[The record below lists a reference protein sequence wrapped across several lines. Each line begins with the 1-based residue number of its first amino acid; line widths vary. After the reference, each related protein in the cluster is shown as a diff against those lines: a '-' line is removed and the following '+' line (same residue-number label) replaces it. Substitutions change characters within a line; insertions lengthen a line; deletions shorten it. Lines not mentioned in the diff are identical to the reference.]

1 MSTYVREKVLR
12 IPRHKMN
19 FAHVVRILEEKFPNE
34 DVVNDLNFY
43 IESALPN
50 LFDYATVG
58 KFQIAPTEENYIDY
72 VLEYEWDADGEYGK
86 TRALYES
93 EKTKYEPIFRQLDPD
108 INMDWVRL
116 VEFCW
121 YNGTEA
127 PDYYD
132 HMNDPFYDEV

>member
-12 IPRHKMN
+12 VPFKR
-19 FAHVVRILEEKFPNE
+19 V
-34 DVVNDLNFY
+34 DLNY
-43 IESALPN
+43 IKSILAEKYNDYEDDFAWYLESEFSDV
-50 LFDYATVG
+50 FDYATIG
-58 KFQIAPTEENYIDY
+58 KFQVAPTEELFFDY
-72 VLEYEWDADGEYGK
+72 VLDYEYDADGEYGK
-86 TRALYES
+86 TRALTDN
-93 EKTKYEPIFRQLDPD
+93 EKKKYLHVFQKIDPS

-132 HMNDPFYDEV
+132 EVNDPFYDEV

>member
-12 IPRHKMN
+12 IPMDKLD
-19 FAHVVRILEEKFPNE
+19 FSFVRAAMQVKFPEE
-34 DVVNDLNFY
+34 DLDDDFDFY
-43 IESALPN
+43 LEKTFPE
-50 LFDYATVG
+50 LFDYGTEG
-58 KFQIAPTEENYIDY
+58 KFQRAPTEEEYIDY

-86 TRALYES
+86 TRALNDN
-93 EKTKYEPIFRQLDPD
+93 EKAKYLHVFQKIDPN

-121 YNGTEA
+121 YNGCEA
-127 PDYYD
+127 PNYYD